1 VPGSR
6 IPDRTVF
13 PEGNFTLKG
22 AVSGSAKVTIRHTP
36 DHSAVASVAVV
47 YDNYSDERGVVFSGT
62 ESISET
68 RSSPT
73 TTSLDWHSN
82 IVQSGKVKGTK
93 VTGPEGFK
101 LTIDVVKNKLQ
112 ATGTLT
118 TTVDG
123 KTYRQPSN
131 GN

>member
-1 VPGSR
+1 
-6 IPDRTVF
+6 
-13 PEGNFTLKG
+13 
-22 AVSGSAKVTIRHTP
+22 
-36 DHSAVASVAVV
+36 VASVAVV